1 MRERRHK
8 IKLQP
13 EVLRWARERAGF
25 DTVEL
30 AGKLQVKPER
40 VLEWENSGEISVAQA
55 RKLAQRTYTPEGYLF
70 LDEPPE
76 DHLPIADFRTVGD
89 RPLRRPSPN
98 LLDTVY
104 TMQSRRAWMREE
116 LLSEEADPLEFVGA
130 FDDSADVEEAADG
143 IRDVLG
149 LENDWASRNPSWSAA
164 LRQLRNRI
172 EESGVL
178 VFINGIVDNNT
189 HRKLDPEE
197 FRGFALV
204 DEYAPLIFIN
214 NADFTSAQMFTLA
227 HELAHIFV
235 GHEGVS
241 NFEALLP
248 SDHDAERFCNSIA
261 AEFLVPHADLEKL
274 WKAVATNEDPYQQIA
289 RKFKVSV
296 IVAAR
301 RALDLNLIDRV
312 TYFDFYG
319 DYLTDERRRKENTRR
334 GGDFWNNQNVRLG
347 HRFSVAVARAVREG
361 RLLYR
366 EAYALTG
373 LNGRTFE
380 RFVDWATKS

>member
-143 IRDVLG
+143 IRGVLG

-172 EESGVL
+172 EESGGL

>member
-1 MRERRHK
+1 MRERRLK

-25 DTVEL
+25 DPIEL

-40 VLEWENSGEISVAQA
+40 VLEWETSGEISVAQA
-55 RKLAQRTYTPEGYLF
+55 GKLAQRTYTPEGYLF

-89 RPLRRPSPN
+89 LPLARPSPN

-104 TMQSRRAWMREE
+104 TMQSRQAWMREE
-116 LLSEEADPLEFVGA
+116 LLYEEADPLEFVGS
-130 FDDSADVEEAADG
+130 FDDGSDVEEVANG
-143 IRDVLG
+143 IRDVLH
-149 LENDWASRNPSWSAA
+149 LENDWASRNSSWSAA
-164 LRQLRNRI
+164 LRQLRNLV

-178 VFINGIVDNNT
+178 IFINGVVDNNT

-248 SDHDAERFCNSIA
+248 SDHAAERLCNGIA
-261 AEFLVPHADLEKL
+261 AEFLVPHTDLEEL
-274 WKAVATNEDPYQQIA
+274 WEAIANDEDPYQQIA
-289 RKFKVSV
+289 REFKVSV
-296 IVAAR
+296 VVAAR
-301 RALDLNLIDRV
+301 RALDLNLIDHA
-312 TYFDFYG
+312 TYLAFYG
-319 DYLTDERRRKENTRR
+319 EYLADERRKKENSPG

-347 HRFSVAVARAVREG
+347 RRFSAAVALAAKEG

-380 RFVDWATKS
+380 RFLHWATES

>member
-1 MRERRHK
+1 MVVNERRLK
-8 IKLQP
+8 IQLQP
-13 EVLRWARERAGF
+13 DVLRWARERAGF
-25 DTVEL
+25 DPAEL

-40 VLEWENSGEISVAQA
+40 VLEWETSGEISVAQA
-55 RKLAQRTYTPEGYLF
+55 GKLAQRTYTPEGYLF

-76 DHLPIADFRTVGD
+76 DYLPIADFRTVGD
-89 RPLRRPSPN
+89 RPLGRPSPN

-104 TMQSRRAWMREE
+104 TMQSRQAWMREE
-116 LLSEEADPLEFVGA
+116 LLSEEADPLQFVGS
-130 FDDSADVEEAADG
+130 FDDNADVEEVADG
-143 IRDVLG
+143 MRYVLR
-149 LENDWASRNPSWSAA
+149 LENDWASRNSSWSAS

-178 VFINGIVDNNT
+178 VFINGIVGNNT

-248 SDHDAERFCNSIA
+248 SDHAAERFCNSIA
-261 AEFLVPHADLEKL
+261 AEFLVPHTDLEDL
-274 WKAVATNEDPYQQIA
+274 WEAVANDNDPYQQIA
-289 RKFKVSV
+289 REFKVSV
-296 IVAAR
+296 VVAAR
-301 RALDLNLIDRV
+301 RALDLNLIDRA

-319 DYLTDERRRKENTRR
+319 DYLADERRRKENSP
-334 GGDFWNNQNVRLG
+334 GGG
-347 HRFSVAVARAVREG
+347 
-361 RLLYR
+361 
-366 EAYALTG
+366 
-373 LNGRTFE
+373 
-380 RFVDWATKS
+380 

>member
-289 RKFKVSV
+289 RKFKFSV

>member
-347 HRFSVAVARAVREG
+347 HRCSVAVARAVREG